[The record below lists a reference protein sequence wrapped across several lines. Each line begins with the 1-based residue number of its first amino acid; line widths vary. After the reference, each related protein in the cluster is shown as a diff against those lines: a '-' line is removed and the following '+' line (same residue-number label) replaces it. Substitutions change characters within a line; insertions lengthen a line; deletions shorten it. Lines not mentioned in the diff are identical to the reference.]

1 MTGSLAGWVSVV
13 LVGIAT
19 MAIKAAGPV
28 ALGGRPLPDRLA
40 GVVSLLAPALLA
52 ALVATQA
59 LDGGQRLVLDA
70 RIVGV
75 GVAILALVLR
85 APTLLVVLLAAVATA
100 VARLTG
106 LD

>member
-1 MTGSLAGWVSVV
+1 
-13 LVGIAT
+13 
-19 MAIKAAGPV
+19 
-28 ALGGRPLPDRLA
+28 
-40 GVVSLLAPALLA
+40 
-52 ALVATQA
+52 
-59 LDGGQRLVLDA
+59 VLDA